1 MNHPLFP
8 QLRGSPF
15 PIKQVKVLMTDS
27 SGKQELDEF
36 VD

>member
-8 QLRGSPF
+8 QTGGSPF

-27 SGKQELDEF
+27 RGMQRPDEF